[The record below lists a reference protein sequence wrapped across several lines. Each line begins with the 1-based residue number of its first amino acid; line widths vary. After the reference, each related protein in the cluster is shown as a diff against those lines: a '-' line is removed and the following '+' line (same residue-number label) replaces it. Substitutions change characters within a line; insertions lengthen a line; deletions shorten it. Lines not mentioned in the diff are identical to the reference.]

1 MYGIIEAREE
11 TMGTAPQKAT
21 GISIDE
27 SGVLRFENGIE
38 AIPPCAF
45 RCRDDF
51 QEVVL
56 PETIRTI
63 GDQAFSNCH
72 NLKLLELPCH
82 LASMGEH
89 AFSNCGIREISIP
102 GSLACIPQNA
112 FSACDNLQAITVRE
126 GVESIGSQA
135 FADCGRPLRVNLPN
149 SIKQIANN
157 AFDLTTLTPAFQR
170 VELCARKSSFAHKW
184 ALSHPT
190 IAEAV

>member
-1 MYGIIEAREE
+1 
-11 TMGTAPQKAT
+11 MGTAPQKVT

-72 NLKLLELPCH
+72 NLKFLELPGH

-89 AFSNCGIREISIP
+89 AFSNCDIRAITIP
-102 GSLACIPQNA
+102 GSLVHIPQNA
-112 FSACDNLQAITVRE
+112 FSACKNLQTITVRE

-135 FADCGRPLRVNLPN
+135 IADCGRPLRVNLPN
-149 SIKQIANN
+149 SIKQIADD
-157 AFDLTTLTPAFQR
+157 ALDITTPSPAAQR
-170 VELCARKSSFAHKW
+170 IEICAQEGSLARKW

>member
-1 MYGIIEAREE
+1 MGIAHRK
-11 TMGTAPQKAT
+11 TTD
-21 GISIDE
+21 ISIDE
-27 SGVLRFENGIE
+27 NGVLRFENDIE
-38 AIPPCAF
+38 AVSPCAF

-51 QEVVL
+51 QEIVF

-63 GDQAFSNCH
+63 GEQAFSNCH
-72 NLKLLELPCH
+72 NLKILDLPNH

-89 AFSNCGIREISIP
+89 AFSNCGIRSTTIP

-112 FSACDNLQAITVRE
+112 FSACKNLQTVTVEE
-126 GVESIGSQA
+126 GTESIDSQA

-149 SIKQIANN
+149 SIKQIADDT
-157 AFDLTTLTPAFQR
+157 FDLTTLTPAAQR
-170 VELCARKSSFAHKW
+170 VEICAQEGSFARNW

>member
-1 MYGIIEAREE
+1 
-11 TMGTAPQKAT
+11 MGTAPQKVT

-72 NLKLLELPCH
+72 NLKFLELPGH
-82 LASMGEH
+82 LASMGGY
-89 AFSNCGIREISIP
+89 AFSNCDIRSTTIP

-112 FSACDNLQAITVRE
+112 FSACKNLQTVTVEE
-126 GVESIGSQA
+126 GTESIDSQA

-149 SIKQIANN
+149 SIKQIADDT
-157 AFDLTTLTPAFQR
+157 FDLTTLTPAAQR
-170 VELCARKSSFAHKW
+170 VEICAQEGSFARNW